1 MLGLVGDL
9 PAEILPG
16 QPEAAKM
23 GNLGKTN
30 DMTVKIA

>member
-1 MLGLVGDL
+1 MLGLVMEL
-9 PAEILPG
+9 FAWILPG

>member
-1 MLGLVGDL
+1 MLGLVGEL
-9 PAEILPG
+9 PAEILPC